1 MRDCRLMKKYII
13 DKTKNIGNVI
23 FVVEG
28 GRKESGGTELRLL
41 KKVFADI
48 LGYEVQELRRGS
60 EEFIGYGVN
69 PQFRVFALNLPKNQ
83 LTQLTEDSLDELF
96 RRVREEFGIKPENC
110 PVFYLYDR
118 DALSYKRN
126 ELRKRYVQKYT
137 DPYGT
142 EQGDQGQLLL
152 SYPAIESY
160 LMSCVQDETF
170 RQSCL
175 LGKDAKKKLSEYIC
189 KMRNVDNLDEH
200 TKIVDMVFSENP
212 QEGERCLLHSVNE
225 MELTLEK
232 MGISS
237 FDLDDL
243 GETLLRAYDVQQQ
256 KYNDENTFWVLSLVG
271 MALLELGVIV
281 ESGFPA
287 ILS

>member
-1 MRDCRLMKKYII
+1 
-13 DKTKNIGNVI
+13 
-23 FVVEG
+23 
-28 GRKESGGTELRLL
+28 
-41 KKVFADI
+41 
-48 LGYEVQELRRGS
+48 
-60 EEFIGYGVN
+60 
-69 PQFRVFALNLPKNQ
+69 
-83 LTQLTEDSLDELF
+83 
-96 RRVREEFGIKPENC
+96 
-110 PVFYLYDR
+110 
-118 DALSYKRN
+118 
-126 ELRKRYVQKYT
+126 
-137 DPYGT
+137 
-142 EQGDQGQLLL
+142 
-152 SYPAIESY
+152 
-160 LMSCVQDETF
+160 
-170 RQSCL
+170 
-175 LGKDAKKKLSEYIC
+175 
-189 KMRNVDNLDEH
+189 MRNVDHLDEH

-287 ILS
+287 TLS